1 MSAEMRKHIDLFKNA
16 LVKQSPSQRREAY
29 DDVLDL
35 YNKVGLKGMSK
46 HEIDFLKT
54 NGQIG
59 QSLTYLYDSVLN
71 YLKRNNIPYR
81 YVGDMES
88 WAPGFGMLRHI
99 RLEYDQKLYDK
110 LKSMLPYDV
119 NNIIPFVQNVDNKAI
134 RVFLINP
141 QDYEDFTVDEI
152 GFGDEE

>member
-1 MSAEMRKHIDLFKNA
+1 MSAEMRKHIELFKNA

-54 NGQIG
+54 NSQIG

-81 YVGDMES
+81 YVDGMES

-99 RLEYDQKLYDK
+99 ILKYDQKLYDK
-110 LKSMLPYDV
+110 LKSMLPYDIDNV
-119 NNIIPFVQNVDNKAI
+119 IPFVQNVDNKTI

-141 QDYEDFTVDEI
+141 QDYEDFID
-152 GFGDEE
+152 GFDDEE